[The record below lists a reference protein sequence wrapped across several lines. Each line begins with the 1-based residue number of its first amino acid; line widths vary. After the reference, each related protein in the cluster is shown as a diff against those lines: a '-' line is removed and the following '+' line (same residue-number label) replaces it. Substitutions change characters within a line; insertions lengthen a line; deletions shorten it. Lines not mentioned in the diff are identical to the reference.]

1 MKDNIEEKLEPNLDK
16 VSNNIQV
23 ELAMSIK
30 LIVFITEPADVITK
44 SSQLVQFVVEPIQM
58 ENA

>member
-23 ELAMSIK
+23 ELVMSIK
-30 LIVFITEPADVITK
+30 LIVFITEPADVTTK

-58 ENA
+58 ENT